1 MSFWSDLLRPEFAE
15 FKPYKPVHGSFRVRL
30 DANEAPPMSSRVAS
44 ERLAREFSS
53 IALERYPDAGSD
65 ALRDAIAR
73 HLGRKDDEIVIGV
86 GSDEVI
92 GMLVTALSRSRSS
105 AEPPTVLTTTPTFV
119 MYKMSA
125 RLRGQRVIEVPLDAN
140 FEPDAAGLARA
151 VEMAAPH
158 VVFLA
163 NPNNPTGTVASLPT
177 LRRVIEAAPRSLV
190 VVDEAYVDYADEHR
204 LSLLDEYENVAVLRT
219 LSKVGFAGLRVG
231 WLVARAAFAAELD
244 KVRQPYNMSSVSQ
257 RLATVVLNE
266 LWGEVEA
273 VTRSVKAERARLE
286 ATLGSMPGLSVTPS
300 QANFLWLG
308 SELSAEK
315 LFHALA
321 ERGVLVRSFH
331 ERGGRLANRL
341 RVTVG
346 TPAENDELLECLR
359 AILQS

>member
-1 MSFWSDLLRPEFAE
+1 MSFWSELLRPEFAE
-15 FKPYKPVHGSFRVRL
+15 FKPYQPVHGNFRVRL
-30 DANEAPPMSSRVAS
+30 DANEAPPLFSGAVR
-44 ERLAREFSS
+44 ERLTQAFSE
-53 IALERYPDAGSD
+53 IALERYPNAGSEE
-65 ALRDAIAR
+65 LREAIAR
-73 HLGRKDDEIVIGV
+73 HTGRAPEEILVGV

-92 GMLVTALSRSRSS
+92 GMLVTALSRPRSS
-105 AEPPTVLTTTPTFV
+105 AEPPTVLTTTPSFV

-125 RLRGQRVIEVPLDAN
+125 RLRGQRVLEVPLDAN
-140 FEPDAAGLARA
+140 YEPSEEGLLRA
-151 VEMAAPH
+151 IELTSPH

-163 NPNNPTGTVASLPT
+163 NPNNPTGTVAKVEL

-204 LSLLDEYENVAVLRT
+204 LSLLDAYENVGVLRT

-231 WLVARAAFAAELD
+231 WLIGRAPFVAELD
-244 KVRQPYNMSSVSQ
+244 KIRQPYNMSSVTQ

-273 VTRSVKAERARLE
+273 VTQVVKAERTRLE
-286 ATLGSMPGLSVTPS
+286 RELAALPGFSVTPS
-300 QANFLWLG
+300 QANFIWLG

-315 LFHALA
+315 LFHGLA

-346 TPAENDELLECLR
+346 TPAENDEFLQCLR
-359 AILQS
+359 AML

>member
-1 MSFWSDLLRPEFAE
+1 MSFWSELLRPEFIE
-15 FKPYKPVHGSFRVRL
+15 FKPYKPVHGNFRVRL
-30 DANEAPPMSSRVAS
+30 DANEAPPMASALAS

-65 ALRDAIAR
+65 ALRAAIAR
-73 HLGRKDDEIVIGV
+73 HLGRKDEEILIGV

-92 GMLVTALSRSRSS
+92 GMLVTALSRARSS
-105 AEPPTVLTTTPTFV
+105 SEPPTVLTTTPSFV

-140 FEPDAAGLARA
+140 WEPDAAGLSRA
-151 VEMAAPH
+151 LEVASPH

-163 NPNNPTGTVASLPT
+163 NPNNPTGTVASEAV

-190 VVDEAYVDYADEHR
+190 VVDEAYVDYANENR
-204 LSLLDEYENVAVLRT
+204 LHLIDEYENVAVLRT

-231 WLVARAAFAAELD
+231 WLVGRGAFVAELD
-244 KVRQPYNMSSVSQ
+244 KVRQPYNMSSVAQ

-266 LWGEVEA
+266 LWGEVET
-273 VTRSVKAERARLE
+273 VTRSVKAERARLS
-286 ATLGSMPGLSVTPS
+286 AALGSMPGLSVTPS

-308 SELSAEK
+308 SEMPAEK
-315 LFHALA
+315 LFQALA

-346 TPAENDELLECLR
+346 TPAENDELLECFR
-359 AILQS
+359 SIL